1 MQPSGGALEVYEFP
15 TDRVIRSATALYLR
29 LLPPPVSV
37 LYFLKDGASDR
48 DICEWIRILDDCQV
62 GARVVFLSDV
72 TTYLEREK
80 ILTRLARE
88 F

>member
-1 MQPSGGALEVYEFP
+1 MV
-15 TDRVIRSATALYLR
+15 RSAMGLYFN
-29 LLPPPVSV
+29 LLPPASSL
-37 LYFLKDGASDR
+37 LYFMKDGASEK
-48 DICEWIRILDDCQV
+48 DICEWIRVLNDSQV
-62 GARVVFLSDV
+62 QAKVVFISDV